1 MDILS
6 IIRGHT
12 LDEISKHIYDNRLIL
27 SMISMHWIMFVSPLI
42 ITILTNDISILV
54 MVSLFL
60 YSILTINIIFH
71 DCPISLIEDK
81 CLGGSLVNT
90 VNENVHTK
98 YKSEHRGES
107 TQLWLFMAIL
117 TTNAKIFLLLIKHC
131 FYTYLSE

>member
-6 IIRGHT
+6 IVRGHT
-12 LDEISKHIYDNRLIL
+12 LDEIAKNIYDNRLIL

-42 ITILTNDISILV
+42 ITLLSNDISILV

-81 CLGGSLVNT
+81 CLGGSMVNA
-90 VNENVHTK
+90 VNENMYTS
-98 YKSEHRGES
+98 YKSEQRGES
-107 TQLWLFMAIL
+107 TKHWLFMAIL
-117 TTNAKIFLLLIKHC
+117 TTNSKIFLLLIKHC
-131 FYTYLSE
+131 FLTYLSE

>member
-42 ITILTNDISILV
+42 ITLLSNDISILV

-81 CLGGSLVNT
+81 CLGGSMLNT
-90 VNENVHTK
+90 VNANVNAN
-98 YKSEHRGES
+98 YKSERRGES
-107 TQLWLFMAIL
+107 TQLWLFIAIL
-117 TTNAKIFLLLIKHC
+117 MSNSKIFLLLIKHC
-131 FYTYLSE
+131 FHTYLSE

>member
-6 IIRGHT
+6 VVRGKT
-12 LDEISKHIYDNRLIL
+12 LDEIAKNIYDNRLIL

-42 ITILTNDISILV
+42 ITLLSNDISILV

-81 CLGGSLVNT
+81 CLGGSMVNAI
-90 VNENVHTK
+90 NNNMYSN
-98 YKSEHRGES
+98 YKSEQRGES
-107 TQLWLFMAIL
+107 TKQWLFMAIL
-117 TTNAKIFLLLIKHC
+117 TTNSKIFLLLIKHC
-131 FYTYLSE
+131 FFTYLSE